1 MANIATLLA
10 RILTTR
16 YGKDMRQ
23 DLHDS
28 IEAVNNDVE
37 TCGQT
42 VSVSGNQLS
51 LKRGSTTLS
60 TATLP
65 TGVSSVNNKTGA
77 VTLTASDV
85 GAASSS
91 DIKNGT
97 LTIQKNGT
105 TVQTFGANESTNK
118 TANITVPT
126 KVSDLTNDSGF
137 SSVSVNQIKS
147 SGEKIAEI
155 TVDGTKTD
163 IYASAGGGGGGGDVT
178 SVNGMQGDV
187 VLDVGDINDVQISS
201 LQSGQILKY
210 NGSKWVNANES
221 GGAKPNANLLA
232 NGWFKVNTTGKTS
245 GTFPRLTTS
254 IDRWYTTYSSNANN
268 KWSWSSSGISFDT
281 TVANSGQYWAQY
293 INDDASLRGKQITA
307 SVKYSD
313 NTIVSGT
320 VTRNTTSVSTEQTI
334 YSNDDFDLRINN
346 SYFTFYIKAN
356 RQFTV
361 RAVKLEIGSESTLSL
376 DAEPTIGLTDIIAD
390 GDTSA
395 ITSNA
400 VSKLGS
406 NIYTLSLS
414 SSGWHTIGKCTDTK
428 SSSGIINVSNRGGS
442 VRRQNAELFLQ
453 TTLLTKCSLKVLNV
467 VNEES
472 DIAFDKFRLVT
483 ENSMWYLQIYYKLGI
498 SQTFTIKVDN
508 QNSASN
514 WTIGNYDSEVSAS
527 AVDRSGDVLISDIV
541 FGKKL
546 DQSAA
551 ATVEDGSTSSKAYAI
566 GEYFIRGGKYCK
578 CISAIAS
585 GGTFTKNTNY
595 QETDI
600 GAQIKATNTAL
611 SGKQNALTF
620 TSTPSSS
627 NKVVCLNDMTTAIN
641 NAIGNAIGGSY

>member
-23 DLHDS
+23 DLHDA

-51 LKRGSTTLS
+51 LKRGATTLS

-65 TGVSSVNNKTGA
+65 SGVSSVNNKTGA

-85 GAASSS
+85 GAATSS

-137 SSVSVNQIKS
+137 NSVSVNQIKS

-187 VLDVGDINDVQISS
+187 VLDVDDINDVQISS

-221 GGAKPNANLLA
+221 GGVKPNLNLLS
-232 NGWFKVNTTGKTS
+232 NGWFKVNTTGNVS
-245 GTFPRLTTS
+245 GRFSAQLDCCDMWKAIP
-254 IDRWYTTYSSNANN
+254 YTGASTNT
-268 KWSWSSSGISFDT
+268 WSWSNDGLYADT
-281 TVANSGQYWAQY
+281 TLH
-293 INDDASLRGKQITA
+293 ASTSYFSQSYDLTKLSGKQVTA
-307 SVKYSD
+307 SIKLSD
-313 NTIVSGT
+313 GTILSGT
-320 VTRNTTSVSTEQTI
+320 ATYSGSNIVIFNTNGIGVQLNNNRVMIVITKDLQVTI
-334 YSNDDFDLRINN
+334 
-346 SYFTFYIKAN
+346 
-356 RQFTV
+356 
-361 RAVKLEIGSESTLSL
+361 RAVKLEFGNESTLSL

-400 VSKLGS
+400 V
-406 NIYTLSLS
+406 
-414 SSGWHTIGKCTDTK
+414 
-428 SSSGIINVSNRGGS
+428 
-442 VRRQNAELFLQ
+442 
-453 TTLLTKCSLKVLNV
+453 
-467 VNEES
+467 
-472 DIAFDKFRLVT
+472 
-483 ENSMWYLQIYYKLGI
+483 
-498 SQTFTIKVDN
+498 
-508 QNSASN
+508 
-514 WTIGNYDSEVSAS
+514 YDAQEIMA
-527 AVDRSGDVLISDIV
+527 
-541 FGKKL
+541 KH
-546 DQSAA
+546 
-551 ATVEDGSTSSKAYAI
+551 EDGPTSSQAYAI
-566 GEYFIRGGKYCK
+566 GDYFIRGGFYMK
-578 CISAIAS
+578 CIQPIAQ
-585 GGTFTKNTNY
+585 GGTFTVGTNCIK
-595 QETDI
+595 TDI

-611 SGKQNALTF
+611 SGKQDALTF

-627 NKVVCLNDMTTAIN
+627 NKVVCQNDVPTVNNGTLTIQQNGTTLGTFTAN
-641 NAIGNAIGGSY
+641 QSGNTTVNITGGGSSTTSGSITLATLYIIYKVYRGQGTSTEAQAPSFPRLSA

>member
-23 DLHDS
+23 DLHDA

-65 TGVSSVNNKTGA
+65 SGVSSVNNKTGA

-85 GAASSS
+85 GAATSS

-163 IYASAGGGGGGGDVT
+163 IFASAGGGGGDVT

-187 VLDVGDINDVQISS
+187 VLDVDDINDVQISS

-221 GGAKPNANLLA
+221 GGAKPNLNLLS

-245 GTFPRLTTS
+245 WDEHGNGYVDMINGWKGYRGTLTQTS
-254 IDRWYTTYSSNANN
+254 GGVTMSSTFSA
-268 KWSWSSSGISFDT
+268 GLRIQQ
-281 TVANSGQYWAQY
+281 TVPNLTSTDVLTLS
-293 INDDASLRGKQITA
+293 INING
-307 SVKYSD
+307 
-313 NTIVSGT
+313 
-320 VTRNTTSVSTEQTI
+320 TI
-334 YSNDDFDLRINN
+334 YSSSSLSNWQPITNMYINRTN
-346 SYFTFYIKAN
+346 SAN
-356 RQFTV
+356 GVTIDIRWGTTATSDAI
-361 RAVKLEIGSESTLSL
+361 RAVKLEFGTESTLAY
-376 DAEPTIGLTDIIAD
+376 DTEPIGLTDIIAD

-400 VSKLGS
+400 V
-406 NIYTLSLS
+406 
-414 SSGWHTIGKCTDTK
+414 
-428 SSSGIINVSNRGGS
+428 
-442 VRRQNAELFLQ
+442 
-453 TTLLTKCSLKVLNV
+453 
-467 VNEES
+467 
-472 DIAFDKFRLVT
+472 
-483 ENSMWYLQIYYKLGI
+483 
-498 SQTFTIKVDN
+498 
-508 QNSASN
+508 
-514 WTIGNYDSEVSAS
+514 YDSQEIMA
-527 AVDRSGDVLISDIV
+527 
-541 FGKKL
+541 KH
-546 DQSAA
+546 
-551 ATVEDGSTSSKAYAI
+551 EDGSTSSKAYAI
-566 GEYFIRGGKYCK
+566 GDYFIRGGKYCK

-611 SGKQNALTF
+611 SGKQDALTF

-627 NKVVCLNDMTTAIN
+627 NKVVCLNDVPSVPSTVTGTFTADTSNVEYSNVKVKQYGNVVAIYGYCQLKAVSNVTQHLGTISGVSVGYGAGNTNKGFISASSYSDNFYLDYQQYTSGTTVVGDYLYFSLTYIV
-641 NAIGNAIGGSY
+641 